1 MDSPYH
7 NTVSQP
13 MAVSLSLP
21 WWPPDPDEPL
31 GIDRA
36 RALVAA
42 LKPIIGPVVD
52 AAESDVRARAG
63 YPIDVSRSAESVGV
77 LATRSLAVGMT
88 SLCLGI
94 VYQTEANPAACV
106 SVQLM
111 RDGTVTWRRER

>member
-1 MDSPYH
+1 MVTSP
-7 NTVSQP
+7 SSP
-13 MAVSLSLP
+13 RIPLP

-42 LKPIIGPVVD
+42 LKPIIAPVVD
-52 AAESDVRARAG
+52 AAELDVRTRAG
-63 YPIDVSRSAESVGV
+63 YPIDMSRSAESVGV
-77 LATRSLAVGMT
+77 LATRSLAAEMT

-94 VYQTEANPAACV
+94 VYQTDANPAACV

>member
-1 MDSPYH
+1 
-7 NTVSQP
+7 
-13 MAVSLSLP
+13 MAEVHIGLT
-21 WWPPDPDEPL
+21 WWPPPSDEPL

-42 LKPIIGPVVD
+42 LKLIIGPVVD

-63 YPIDVSRSAESVGV
+63 YPIDVSRSAESVSV
-77 LATRSLAVGMT
+77 LATRSLAAEMT

-94 VYQTEANPAACV
+94 VYQTDANPAACV